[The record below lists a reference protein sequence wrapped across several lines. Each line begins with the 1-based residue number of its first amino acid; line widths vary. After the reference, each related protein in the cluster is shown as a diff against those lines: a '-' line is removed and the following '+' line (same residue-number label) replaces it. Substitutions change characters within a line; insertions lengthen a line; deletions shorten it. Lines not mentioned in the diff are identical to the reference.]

1 MCTHAAV
8 VGDADE
14 VQGSEIR
21 ASAAGHAEDKKA
33 LNLPG
38 SCPPT
43 YCAALVQL
51 AVLGAPFCCPALK
64 R

>member
-21 ASAAGHAEDKKA
+21 ASATGHAEDKKA

-43 YCAALVQL
+43 CCAALVQL
-51 AVLGAPFCCPALK
+51 C
-64 R
+64 